1 MRLFKILLTTAFVAF
16 FVACGSNEPKAVAL
30 KYEQNMLDGK
40 INKVL
45 PLINMPT
52 KDPFCA
58 LGKGDCK
65 ELTAQEKQAFEKQIE
80 GKLLQMSAEMSK
92 RIQTKGGFDRLE
104 FIGDNTEGNKS
115 VVNLKIYFKD
125 GSNVDDKVHLEKVNG
140 NWKVNLK

>member
-58 LGKGDCK
+58 LEKGDCK

-92 RIQTKGGFDRLE
+92 RIQAKGGFDRLE

>member
-80 GKLLQMSAEMSK
+80 SKLLQMSAEMSK
-92 RIQTKGGFDRLE
+92 RIQAKGGFDRLE
-104 FIGDNTEGNKS
+104 FISDNTEGNKS

-125 GSNVDDKVHLEKVNG
+125 GSNVDDKVHLEKVSG
-140 NWKVNLK
+140 DWKVNLK

>member
-1 MRLFKILLTTAFVAF
+1 MRLFKILLTTAFVSF
-16 FVACGSNEPKAVAL
+16 FVACGSNEPKSVAL

-40 INKVL
+40 IGKVL

-92 RIQTKGGFDRLE
+92 RIQAKGGFDRLE
-104 FIGDNTEGNKS
+104 FISDNTEDNKS

-125 GSNVDDKVHLEKVNG
+125 GSNVDDKVHLERVNG
-140 NWKVNLK
+140 EWKVNLK

>member
-80 GKLLQMSAEMSK
+80 GKLLQMSAEISK
-92 RIQTKGGFDRLE
+92 RIQAKGGFDRLE
-104 FIGDNTEGNKS
+104 FIGGNTE
-115 VVNLKIYFKD
+115 
-125 GSNVDDKVHLEKVNG
+125 SN
-140 NWKVNLK
+140 

>member
-52 KDPFCA
+52 KDPLCT

-92 RIQTKGGFDRLE
+92 RIQAKGGFDRLE

-140 NWKVNLK
+140 DWKVNLK

>member
-1 MRLFKILLTTAFVAF
+1 MRLFKILLTTALVAF
-16 FVACGSNEPKAVAL
+16 SVACGSNEPKAVAL

-65 ELTAQEKQAFEKQIE
+65 KLTAQEKQAFEKQIE

-92 RIQTKGGFDRLE
+92 RIQAKGGFDRLE
-104 FIGDNTEGNKS
+104 FIGDDTEGNKS

-125 GSNVDDKVHLEKVNG
+125 GSNVDDKVHLERVNG
-140 NWKVNLK
+140 DWKVNLK

>member
-1 MRLFKILLTTAFVAF
+1 MAKSTRFYRSSICRQKTL
-16 FVACGSNEPKAVAL
+16 
-30 KYEQNMLDGK
+30 
-40 INKVL
+40 
-45 PLINMPT
+45 
-52 KDPFCA
+52 FCA

-92 RIQTKGGFDRLE
+92 RIQAKGGFDRLE

-125 GSNVDDKVHLEKVNG
+125 GSNVDDKVHLEKVNWD
-140 NWKVNLK
+140 WKVNLK